1 MDPVTAALVLASAA
15 LHPLW
20 YALVK
25 RDPDP
30 NAAFVGLNAVF
41 AVIALGHAGLRGADL
56 PAALGAWPL
65 LLLSA
70 LGQLVYGLSI
80 VLVLRRGDLST
91 YYPIIRSS
99 PLAIVTVGFL
109 VLGERYRPILLAG
122 IALVLAGTFVLQYR
136 PGARL
141 LAEPLNFA
149 LAVLAMLGSAG
160 YALTDARLVRRIDP
174 VAVLF
179 WVQAI
184 TVPVYAVVY
193 GRGRPAWR
201 FGLPLATWAAAPG
214 RYALVGGLA
223 YVSYYLILL
232 AYARGG
238 DPAAVNA
245 VRQVAIPL
253 SVLIGGVWLAE
264 GAMWRRLGAA
274 LAIAAG
280 IAIVVGSGL
289 AF

>member
-1 MDPVTAALVLASAA
+1 MDPLTAALVLASAA

-41 AVIALGHAGLRGADL
+41 AAIALGHAALRGAGL
-56 PAALGAWPL
+56 PAAAREAWPL
-65 LLLSA
+65 LVLSA
-70 LGQLVYGLSI
+70 IGQLVYGLSI
-80 VLVLRRGDLST
+80 VLVLRRGDLSA

-99 PLAIVTVGFL
+99 PLAIVAVGFL
-109 VLGERYRPILLAG
+109 VLGERYRPVLLAG
-122 IALVLAGTFVLQYR
+122 IALVLAGTFALQYR
-136 PGARL
+136 PGVRL
-141 LAEPLNFA
+141 LAEPLNFG
-149 LAVLAMLGSAG
+149 LAVLAMLGSTG

-179 WVQAI
+179 WVQVI
-184 TVPVYAVVY
+184 TVPVYAAVY
-193 GRGRPAWR
+193 GRGQPGWR
-201 FGLPLATWAAAPG
+201 FGLPLRAWAASPG
-214 RYALVGGLA
+214 RYALVGVMA
-223 YVSYYLILL
+223 YASYYLILL

-264 GAMWRRLGAA
+264 AAMWHRLGAA

-280 IAIVVGSGL
+280 VVVIVL
-289 AF
+289 AR

>member
-1 MDPVTAALVLASAA
+1 LTAALVLASAA

-41 AVIALGHAGLRGADL
+41 AAIALGHAALKGADL
-56 PAALGAWPL
+56 PAAARETWPL

-80 VLVLRRGDLST
+80 VLVLRRGDLSA

-99 PLAIVTVGFL
+99 PLGIVAVGFL
-109 VLGERYRPILLAG
+109 ALGERYRPVVLAG
-122 IALVLAGTFVLQYR
+122 IALVLAGTFALQYR

-141 LAEPLNFA
+141 LAEPLNFG
-149 LAVLAMLGSAG
+149 LAVLAMLGSVA
-160 YALTDARLVRRIDP
+160 YALTDTRLVRRIDP

-179 WVQAI
+179 CVQAV
-184 TVPVYAVVY
+184 TVPVYAAVY
-193 GRGRPAWR
+193 GRGQPGWR
-201 FGLPLATWAAAPG
+201 FGLPLRAWAAAPG
-214 RYALVGGLA
+214 RYALVGGMA
-223 YVSYYLILL
+223 YASYYLILL

-238 DPAAVNA
+238 EPASVNA

-264 GAMWRRLGAA
+264 AAMWHRLGAA

-280 IAIVVGSGL
+280 VVVIVL
-289 AF
+289 AR